1 MHDAPAAYQSIAPL
15 AAAPARSEP
24 PQPRFTDM
32 FGLGS
37 LLSDSGGG
45 ASSSSSGGD
54 SDGRGLLER
63 LTSTAMGEEA
73 YYAAARSTIEA
84 AMDEAEQR
92 ALWAR
97 FKIG

>member
-1 MHDAPAAYQSIAPL
+1 
-15 AAAPARSEP
+15 
-24 PQPRFTDM
+24 M

-54 SDGRGLLER
+54 ASDGRGLLER